1 MLKTLI
7 KKDLLLDYGF
17 FFNLKDKTYDSKVQK
32 KYAAYFFVGLLA
44 LFYAFLY
51 VKLML
56 SLYDSFAG
64 IGAEDLYL
72 ALNLILSKTAVIL
85 FVIPLI
91 FAKFYFSKDIDILIR
106 LPISRENIYRSKIIS
121 MSIGFSA
128 FALFLSIFQVFK
140 YGRETSKGWWFYP
153 EAVIGIVA
161 STIIAITLISFVIVA
176 FMRIVNKH
184 SKTKV
189 ILQTIGIFFILF
201 ISFSYQYLIQK
212 YIGNDLQFSAIEGT
226 IANVVKKVNIAFP
239 DLILLNRALT
249 SSNHIVS
256 ISTFL
261 AIPGLAYSVFMIITL
276 LGKNMLVDGVIMGKS
291 VHSVKGSLKDDNY
304 KSGGVVLSLFKR
316 EIMDLIRTP
325 TYIYNV
331 LAVGLIFIAMLIFI
345 VFLNSGLSFLQIRET
360 ISSLF
365 SVQVNKLRDQVIF
378 GLLSGSIITL
388 LMASPGQSASSS
400 ISREGKLIWLL
411 KVLPIKIKDII
422 DSKILTSLV
431 IESVTL
437 IVLSIILLI
446 IGFPVVFIL
455 GFLLS
460 SLVMIFLVANLGLFL
475 DITKPR
481 LDWDNPSQPVKR
493 NFANMVMSFVYSFGF
508 VGLFSF
514 GSLINWNKVV
524 SYIKFG
530 PVFVIISLIIG
541 LVLYREN
548 IKKLEKRLKEY

>member
-17 FFNLKDKTYDSKVQK
+17 FFNFKDKTYDSKVQK
-32 KYAAYFFVGLLA
+32 KYVAYFFIGLLA

-72 ALNLILSKTAVIL
+72 ALNISLSKTAVIL

-153 EAVIGIVA
+153 EAVIGIVS
-161 STIIAITLISFVIVA
+161 STIIAITLISFVIVV
-176 FMRIVNKH
+176 FMRLVNKH

-201 ISFSYQYLIQK
+201 LSFGYQYLMQK
-212 YIGNDLQFSAIEGT
+212 YIGNDMEFIAIEST
-226 IANVVKKVNIAFP
+226 IANLVKKVNIAFP

-249 SSNHIVS
+249 SSNFIGS
-256 ISTFL
+256 LSFL
-261 AIPGLAYSVFMIITL
+261 TIPSLAYAVFMLITL
-276 LGKNMLVDGVIMGKS
+276 FGRNMLVDGVIMGKS

-345 VFLNSGLSFLQIRET
+345 VFLNSGLSFMQIRE
-360 ISSLF
+360 IVSSLF
-365 SVQVNKLRDQVIF
+365 FNQLNKPTDQVIF
-378 GLLSGSIITL
+378 GLLAGSIITL

-437 IVLSIILLI
+437 IVLAIILLI
-446 IGFPVVFIL
+446 LSFPLVFIL

-460 SLVMIFLVANLGLFL
+460 SLVTIFLVANLGLFL

-514 GSLINWNKVV
+514 ASLINWNKVV
-524 SYIKFG
+524 SYVKFG
-530 PVFVIISLIIG
+530 PVLLILNMIIG
-541 LVLYREN
+541 LILYRTN